1 MLKTSSPARPQ
12 KDPAADPHLETVRVA
27 AAYVYP
33 VKACGAMPV
42 SSLHIDRWGGAQDD
56 RRWAIVNAQGE
67 VTWQGAYPRLVLI
80 SPHLERDELLLEAPG
95 VPALKVPREGLVPCS
110 FQIWNEP
117 LARLDRF
124 EGHDAGD
131 AASAWVSAVAG
142 APLRLVSMSDEAVGR
157 DNANRLHVVS
167 RASCDEAHAQAGHE
181 GGADAAVLRYRPN
194 IVLEGPDAQLQ
205 PFAEDHLRA
214 MHWQDDGRGATL
226 EVNARCVRCV
236 VPNVDP
242 ATGNTDE
249 RVLVALAA
257 LSAERLPGEPVCFG
271 TYGKASPGARLAQG
285 QAVALEFS
293 F

>member
-1 MLKTSSPARPQ
+1 MSETSSPAWPPT
-12 KDPAADPHLETVRVA
+12 DSDVETVRVA
-27 AAYVYP
+27 ATYIYP

-42 SSLHIDRWGGAQDD
+42 AALHIDRWGGAQDD
-56 RRWAIVNAQGE
+56 RRWALVNAQGE

-80 SPHLERDELLLEAPG
+80 SPQLTEHELLLEAPG
-95 VPALKVPREGLVPCS
+95 VPALRVQGDGLAPCS

-117 LARLDRF
+117 LARQDRF

-142 APLRLVSMSDEAVGR
+142 APLRLVRMGDEAVGR
-157 DNANRLHVVS
+157 DHANRLHLVS
-167 RASCDEAHAQAGHE
+167 RASCDEARAAAGRE
-181 GGADAAVLRYRPN
+181 DGTAVEVLRYRPN
-194 IVLEGPDAQLQ
+194 IVIEGPDAQLQ
-205 PFAEDHLRA
+205 PFAEDYLRA
-214 MHWQDDGRGATL
+214 MHWHDEGRAATL
-226 EVNARCVRCV
+226 AVNARCVRCV

-242 ATGNTDE
+242 GTGSTDE

-271 TYGKASPGARLAQG
+271 SYGKASPGARLAQG
-285 QAVALEFS
+285 QAVVLEFS

>member
-1 MLKTSSPARPQ
+1 MPETSSPARPPTDF
-12 KDPAADPHLETVRVA
+12 DPASDRETVRVA
-27 AAYVYP
+27 ATYVYP

-42 SSLHIDRWGGAQDD
+42 PALHIDRWGGAQDD

-80 SPHLERDELLLEAPG
+80 SPQLAGDDLLLAAPG
-95 VPALKVPREGLVPCS
+95 MPALKVPREGLVSCS

-124 EGHDAGD
+124 DGHDAGD
-131 AASAWVSAVAG
+131 AAGTWVSAVAG
-142 APLRLVSMSDEAVGR
+142 APLRLVRMGDEAVGR

-167 RASCDEAHAQAGHE
+167 RASCDEALAEAGHG
-181 GGADAAVLRYRPN
+181 GGAAAEVLRYRPN

-205 PFAEDHLRA
+205 PFAEDYLRA
-214 MHWQDDGRGATL
+214 MHWHDDGRGATL

-242 ATGNTDE
+242 ASGSTDE
-249 RVLVALAA
+249 QVLVALAA

-271 TYGKASPGARLAQG
+271 SYGKASPGARLAQG
-285 QAVALEFS
+285 QAVVLEFS